1 MMSEIYHFL
10 NAMKGAPAHWENV
23 LYEFLAIVKQTGL
36 PPFNETKPCHSLHWT
51 INAPSPRKNTTPS
64 VSSSP
69 ALLKSSPF

>member
-1 MMSEIYHFL
+1 MSEIYHFL

-51 INAPSPRKNTTPS
+51 INAPLPP
-64 VSSSP
+64 
-69 ALLKSSPF
+69 